1 LGRESAGTKAGQT
14 PFGDAFRAFSKKK
27 MSIQN
32 QLTRIN
38 NASLLGYKLPV
49 FRKTKD
55 CDYVEY
61 YAYNPLVDKLHRKR
75 IKLNNVPAKGRK
87 AYANALIKRITDK
100 LVSGWN
106 PFIEQMSHSDMM
118 LVESSFEEFKAY
130 NERMYAEGT
139 FRKQTYAAYKSY
151 LVKLMDYCNSKNK
164 ITYLYQF
171 DTRYCNAILD
181 YVFLDLKYCARTR
194 NNYLTF
200 LNIFFAYFVEHGIL
214 NDNPART
221 IKKIPQ
227 RMLKKQR
234 EVIPLDVVRDIA
246 EYLEE
251 NDKMFLLACYL
262 LYYCFIRPQE
272 LCRLQIRNL
281 QLMNHTIYIRGEQ
294 AKNRKDEYITLNEKV
309 ETFIRSLGLCQYPS
323 DYYIFSRRLK
333 PGEYEISPS
342 RFGERWDKLRTKLGF
357 SSTYQFYS
365 LKDTGITELADN
377 NVTNI
382 SIRDQ
387 ARHSSLAITDV
398 YTRHSA
404 IKANEELRG
413 FDGSL

>member
-1 LGRESAGTKAGQT
+1 
-14 PFGDAFRAFSKKK
+14 
-27 MSIQN
+27 MSLQN
-32 QLTRIN
+32 QLPRIS
-38 NASLLGYKLPV
+38 NASLLGYKLAV
-49 FRKTKD
+49 YRKTKD

-61 YAYNPLVDKLHRKR
+61 YALNPLTAKLHRKR
-75 IKLNNVPAKGRK
+75 IKLNNVPVKGRK
-87 AYANALIKRITDK
+87 AYASTLIKRINDK

-118 LVESSFEEFKAY
+118 LVESAFEEFMAY
-130 NERMYAEGT
+130 NERMYSEGT

-151 LVKLMDYCNSKNK
+151 LVKLQDYIQKKNK

-171 DTRYCNAILD
+171 DTRFCNAILD

-214 NDNPART
+214 KDNPARS
-221 IKKIPQ
+221 IKKIPL
-227 RMLKKQR
+227 RMIKKQR
-234 EVIPLDVVRDIA
+234 EVIPVEIVREIA

-281 QLMNHTIYIRGEQ
+281 QLSNHTIFIRGEQ

-309 ETFIRSLGLCQYPS
+309 ETYIRTLGLCKYPA
-323 DYYIFSRRLK
+323 DFYIFSRRLK
-333 PGEYEISPS
+333 PGVYEISPS
-342 RFGERWDKLRTKLGF
+342 RFGERWDKLRATLGF

-365 LKDTGITELADN
+365 LKDTGITELADR

-398 YTRHSA
+398 YTRHSTV
-404 IKANEELRG
+404 KANEELRG